1 MGRNIPSMTFR
12 LEARLREWER
22 FAGLLPRRDREA
34 FTGLVSVLRDR
45 RTALDAADEDLDYA
59 ILLAIAIYLKGE
71 LDAERGRHSHEG
83 DTGGPLSG
91 G

>member
-22 FAGLLPRRDREA
+22 FAGLLPRRDRAA
-34 FTGLVSVLRDR
+34 FMSLAPVLKDR
-45 RTALDAADEDLDYA
+45 RTALEAADEDIDIA

-71 LDAERGRHSHEG
+71 LDAERGQHNHEG
-83 DTGGPLSG
+83 AQVGPPPG
-91 G
+91 R